1 MVFVLGSEPR
11 KTRLALLFT
20 LIGIALILAVLRD
33 VFRTLFPYAE
43 KITASRVVAKAFWRG
58 LHRLGVRRPPVL
70 YAAGPLAFVVVIG
83 GWFVLSAV
91 GWALVY
97 WPHMPSAFS
106 FAAGLDAPT
115 RGGFFDALYFSL
127 GTQATVGYGD
137 IVPTSPWLMMSATLQ
152 ALCGLGFL
160 LAALSWYLAIGQ
172 ALSQCRSL
180 AHKVALIREAE
191 PHAEV
196 AVTRM
201 DPEAAVRILD
211 DLAIRLVAVRAEFLR
226 FPITY
231 YYGSSDE
238 RFSLPAVLPYLVW
251 LAEEGGRES
260 SPEETRFYA
269 AVLRGAID
277 HFSST
282 VASRFLGV
290 SPSLSHR
297 VLEQYAADHLRDE
310 YPRDS
315 PSSA

>member
-1 MVFVLGSEPR
+1 ML
-11 KTRLALLFT
+11 
-20 LIGIALILAVLRD
+20 
-33 VFRTLFPYAE
+33 
-43 KITASRVVAKAFWRG
+43 
-58 LHRLGVRRPPVL
+58 
-70 YAAGPLAFVVVIG
+70 
-83 GWFVLSAV
+83 
-91 GWALVY
+91 
-97 WPHMPSAFS
+97 SAFS
-106 FAAGLDAPT
+106 FATGLDAAT

-172 ALSQCRSL
+172 TLSQSRSL
-180 AHKVALIREAE
+180 AYKVALVKEAK

-201 DPEAAVRILD
+201 NAEAAVRILD
-211 DLAIRLVAVRAEFLR
+211 DLAVRLVAVRAEFLR

-251 LAEEGGRES
+251 LAEEGGREGC
-260 SPEETRFYA
+260 PEETRFYA

-277 HFSST
+277 HVSAT
-282 VASRFLGV
+282 VASRFLDI
-290 SPSLSHR
+290 SPSPSHR
-297 VLEQYAADHLRDE
+297 VLEEYARDHLHKQR
-310 YPRDS
+310 PRGKMES
-315 PSSA
+315 RRLPFLNS